1 MSQTYQLGVKR
12 MVTQFSIPDSFDIRQ
27 LRYQTASIPVNFDPS
42 QQTATHINEALAEAK
57 SPLVRVSRNRRTV
70 GRHLGIY
77 PSNGCAYNHK
87 ACP

>member
-1 MSQTYQLGVKR
+1 MRKSEPNLSARGKADGD
-12 MVTQFSIPDSFDIRQ
+12 SIFDPRQ
-27 LRYQTASIPVNFDPS
+27 SRYQTASIPVNFDPS

-57 SPLVRVSRNRRTV
+57 SPLVGVSRNRRTV
-70 GRHLGIY
+70 GRYLGIY